1 MSKKVFWLALC
12 ALHFA
17 LCFSVEAQQPLKV
30 PRIGWLAPAFP
41 PSSSGLSNPNIEG
54 FLQGLK
60 ELGYVEGKNI
70 VIEYRWADGKRERLS
85 DLAAEL
91 VTLKVDVIVARNTPA
106 TLAAQR
112 ATTTIPIVMVGPG
125 DPVRLGL
132 VASLA
137 RPGGNIT
144 GLSLLATEL
153 TGKRLELLKE
163 AFPKIAR
170 VAVLWNSGD
179 SAMTLR
185 VKEAETSA
193 QALGVTL
200 QRVGIQDPNDFERAF
215 STMSSLAAD
224 ALLVTLDTF
233 TALHQKRILEFATKY
248 RLPAMYERIDFVEA
262 GGLMTYGP
270 SLSEI
275 FRRAA
280 VFVDKILKGAK
291 PADLPV
297 EQPIKFEF
305 VINLKTA
312 KQIGVT
318 IPPNVLVRAD
328 RVIR

>member
-17 LCFSVEAQQPLKV
+17 LCFSVEAQQPLKI

-41 PSSSGLSNPNIEG
+41 PSASGLSNTNIEG

-60 ELGYVEGKNI
+60 ELGFVEGKNL

-200 QRVGIQDPNDFERAF
+200 QRVGVQDPNDFERAF
-215 STMSSLAAD
+215 STMSSQAAD

-233 TALHQKRILEFATKY
+233 TALHQKRILEFAAKY

-297 EQPIKFEF
+297 EQPTKFEF

-312 KQIGVT
+312 KQIGLT